1 MRASTAAF
9 ADSINTGFYVNSY
22 TTKQCPTME
31 GVLENLRQ
39 GLERLED
46 QRAQEEEELKR
57 KRARDEAALGRE
69 LSEAE
74 QKAYKGK
81 SPFAETMRTINRLSS
96 SYRRCYWKSGAE
108 MIFPILYGHMTF
120 ASHRCWTVYVKKGVF
135 QAAQAWRRVY
145 GRSIR
150 HAAIRAGGGEII
162 QHLRQGM
169 DPYPLQGW
177 RWIEVDGQSL
187 LEGPLGQRCET
198 TAEAFDAELAS
209 QGGAGGKELSAQL
222 TMIQKFLNQCCSET
236 KEVTGGGAAAERDDE
251 EDTHVRQ
258 AVTTSA
264 LEDWLW
270 RGDHPIV
277 KDMHWYVYSMWV
289 YRVEKMPLKLKDNGE
304 PMEPEPR
311 FIDIEFSPDYKL
323 HHTH

>member
-1 MRASTAAF
+1 MGAYELGGEGFEAREGDSRMREPSQWGQDVAPEEWRQAFLAALEPEHAILHDHPFICSECGAPHHKQPGENGHLCECLECECERAAIAAF

-39 GLERLED
+39 GLERLEE
-46 QRAQEEEELKR
+46 QRSQERETLDLKR
-57 KRARDEAALGRE
+57 TNLEETLGRE
-69 LSEAE
+69 LTKEDM
-74 QKAYKGK
+74 KAFKGK
-81 SPFAETMRTINRLSS
+81 SVFAETMRTINRLSS

-169 DPYPLQGW
+169 DPYPL
-177 RWIEVDGQSL
+177 
-187 LEGPLGQRCET
+187 
-198 TAEAFDAELAS
+198 
-209 QGGAGGKELSAQL
+209 
-222 TMIQKFLNQCCSET
+222 
-236 KEVTGGGAAAERDDE
+236 
-251 EDTHVRQ
+251 
-258 AVTTSA
+258 
-264 LEDWLW
+264 
-270 RGDHPIV
+270 
-277 KDMHWYVYSMWV
+277 
-289 YRVEKMPLKLKDNGE
+289 
-304 PMEPEPR
+304 
-311 FIDIEFSPDYKL
+311 
-323 HHTH
+323 